1 MSKKTR
7 AEKRE
12 EERRIIAEM
21 EAAMAESAVDE
32 GEETEPA
39 KAGEVVPYESREQRH
54 KKRKS
59 IYEESM
65 PEKIHCKRC
74 KTLMEQGV
82 CPTCGYRI
90 YVPMDKKKRDKIRLW
105 VAAACIVGFV
115 IIFVATQIA
124 NS

>member
-21 EAAMAESAVDE
+21 EAAMAESAE
-32 GEETEPA
+32 GAEVEEGAEAPV
-39 KAGEVVPYESREQRH
+39 KESREQRH
-54 KKRKS
+54 KRRKS
-59 IYEESM
+59 VYDKSM

-82 CPTCGYRI
+82 CPQCGYRI
-90 YVPMDKKKRDKIRLW
+90 YIPMDKKKRDKIRLW
-105 VAAACIVGFV
+105 VAVACIVGFV
-115 IIFVATQIA
+115 IIFAATQA
-124 NS
+124 MK

>member
-7 AEKRE
+7 MEKRE

-21 EAAMAESAVDE
+21 QEAMRENTSREKE
-32 GEETEPA
+32 GEEPI
-39 KAGEVVPYESREQRH
+39 KESREQRH
-54 KKRKS
+54 KNRKS
-59 IYEESM
+59 IYEETI

-74 KTLMEQGV
+74 KSLMEQGV

-90 YVPMDKKKRDKIRLW
+90 YVPMNKKKRDKIRLW

-115 IIFVATQIA
+115 LIFAITQITKG
-124 NS
+124 